1 MSDIIYKVI
10 FKGTESDQEELLTL
24 TFNSIFSEKPFN
36 VSPHYISTIKRLS
49 EKNQNIIN
57 FQNIEEV
64 IKIGE
69 GSILYSYN
77 YYIVI
82 LYIMKSNMKKEG
94 FLIGNAKKFGDI
106 LIGIWPFNENISSL
120 TSEIIVKKFDFL
132 INHPKDFENICII
145 YS

>member
-1 MSDIIYKVI
+1 MSGIIYKVI

-24 TFNSIFSEKPFN
+24 TFNSIISDKPLN

-64 IKIGE
+64 VKIGE
-69 GSILYSYN
+69 SSILYSYN

-82 LYIMKSNMKKEG
+82 LYTMKSNMKKEG
-94 FLIGNAKKFGDI
+94 LLIGNVKKFGDI
-106 LIGIWPFNENISSL
+106 LIGIWPFNENVSSL
-120 TSEIIVKKFDFL
+120 TSDTIVKKLDFL
-132 INHPKDFENICII
+132 INHPQEFENICII